1 MSGINIFIIDN
12 ENNIKEETNMKKP
25 KQYQQLIDQLKNELN
40 TNPEYF
46 EIFIMD
52 KNNQELKINNEENY
66 KLIEDIIFIREI
78 DEDMLRQTLFEKNY
92 NKLSESKQEKLD
104 QKYNCNICSE
114 IIKNEN
120 PYLCYVCQKIFHE
133 KCLKK
138 WDEKCKSQ
146 NKNFEC
152 PDCRN
157 ELPLEKWNKK
167 LDFEENRKDSANL
180 MNKINEYK
188 MSKNMNNNMNM
199 IKGKKIDELKDY
211 LNEKKELIFHYE
223 KYIEKTIE
231 IFKNLLNELNSI
243 HSLLKL
249 DDNNKLNNLIN
260 KFPLNIKNL
269 NIEDISDVLNNGL
282 KQIKN
287 HIIKKNKVDN
297 KKNSNKKNNG
307 QLFNDNEIK
316 LINKKINDNN
326 IHNIDEGNLKERNPN
341 SIKYEHKNKINI
353 KYYVKVKGKYD
364 IFGEEFVKNNKDN
377 IELTINED
385 KHSLVN
391 KCILKTGKNII
402 TLKIKRKLTNL
413 SYMFYWCK
421 YLKDISELIYLNVGE
436 CNNFS
441 YMFYNC
447 QSLSDIKALESWNVS
462 NGLNFEYMF
471 YGCTS
476 LYDIK
481 SLQNW
486 NVSNSFNFEY
496 MFYGCTS
503 LTDIKSLQNW
513 KVSNDNDLEGMF
525 GGCSLFLEIK
535 PLEKWDISKDKL
547 KNMIN

>member
-25 KQYQQLIDQLKNELN
+25 KQYQQLIEQLKNELN
-40 TNPEYF
+40 TNPENL
-46 EIFIMD
+46 EVFIID

-78 DEDMLRQTLFEKNY
+78 DEDMFRQTLFEKNY

-180 MNKINEYK
+180 MNEINECK

-231 IFKNLLNELNSI
+231 IFKNLLDELNSI

-260 KFPLNIKNL
+260 KFSLNIKN
-269 NIEDISDVLNNGL
+269 
-282 KQIKN
+282 
-287 HIIKKNKVDN
+287 
-297 KKNSNKKNNG
+297 
-307 QLFNDNEIK
+307 
-316 LINKKINDNN
+316 
-326 IHNIDEGNLKERNPN
+326 
-341 SIKYEHKNKINI
+341 
-353 KYYVKVKGKYD
+353 
-364 IFGEEFVKNNKDN
+364 
-377 IELTINED
+377 
-385 KHSLVN
+385 
-391 KCILKTGKNII
+391 
-402 TLKIKRKLTNL
+402 
-413 SYMFYWCK
+413 
-421 YLKDISELIYLNVGE
+421 
-436 CNNFS
+436 
-441 YMFYNC
+441 
-447 QSLSDIKALESWNVS
+447 
-462 NGLNFEYMF
+462 
-471 YGCTS
+471 
-476 LYDIK
+476 
-481 SLQNW
+481 
-486 NVSNSFNFEY
+486 
-496 MFYGCTS
+496 
-503 LTDIKSLQNW
+503 
-513 KVSNDNDLEGMF
+513 
-525 GGCSLFLEIK
+525 
-535 PLEKWDISKDKL
+535 
-547 KNMIN
+547 